1 MLSFLQFKKNTP
13 GCKQH
18 ISITG
23 TLASKL
29 LLGHPAVYLYNGTLI
44 RTNAVEAILEMA
56 PDHVEFETNDSI
68 YTISSY
74 KLPNS
79 GVKQI
84 A

>member
-1 MLSFLQFKKNTP
+1 MLSFLQFNKNTP

-74 KLPNS
+74 KLPDS
-79 GVKQI
+79 GIKQI

>member
-1 MLSFLQFKKNTP
+1 MLSFLQFKKNTL

>member
-56 PDHVEFETNDSI
+56 PDHVEFETNDSV

-74 KLPNS
+74 KLPDS

>member
-29 LLGHPAVYLYNGTLI
+29 LPGHPAVYLYNGTLI

>member
-29 LLGHPAVYLYNGTLI
+29 ILGHPAVYLYNGALI
-44 RTNAVEAILEMA
+44 RTNAVEAILEMT
-56 PDHVEFETNDSI
+56 PDHVEFETNDSV

-74 KLPNS
+74 KLPDS
-79 GVKQI
+79 EVKQI